1 MIIVKVKDQNS
12 IDRALKI
19 LKNKTVK
26 TGMIKELRR
35 RQEFVKPSVK
45 RREELRKAIYVQ
57 QLKMD
62 ELKDE

>member
-45 RREELRKAIYVQ
+45 RREELRKAIYIQ
-57 QLKMD
+57 QLRMD
-62 ELKDE
+62 ESKDE